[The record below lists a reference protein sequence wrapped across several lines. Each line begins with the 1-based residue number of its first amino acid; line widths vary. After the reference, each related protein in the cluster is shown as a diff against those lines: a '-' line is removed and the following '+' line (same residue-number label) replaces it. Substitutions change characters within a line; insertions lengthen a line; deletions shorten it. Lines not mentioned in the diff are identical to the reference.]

1 MMKSVA
7 PVIAFASLLGGCAH
21 LPNATIGYYLP
32 TSDVSF
38 KVIRT
43 IACDAGGNPVIAT
56 AVTPTVR
63 YFANKTGANAFKKVA
78 LTKLNGDFSDAD
90 VKFDFYEDGRLSAVN
105 ATSTGQGEAVLKTA
119 ITLTASAVKLGTMFA
134 LTLTPNECQQ
144 IKDFGGGKPLTVTY
158 NATVALADGA
168 TTEITPD
175 ADSAF
180 YADKFRA
187 VLLPITAKVIGHTV
201 PDKPVDFTP
210 ATDDVVLDL
219 QQPGMVHIA
228 LTVAGASKAI
238 WDDNLVVASVG
249 TPYQLP
255 VPRPATF
262 GKKTLAVS
270 FAESGAIKS
279 VQFVSNTG
287 TGQALN
293 VASAGLTALQGDTTA
308 QQAAEIKAQGDLI
321 AAQQRLVAC
330 KADPTTCK

>member
-1 MMKSVA
+1 MIKSVA
-7 PVIAFASLLGGCAH
+7 PALALASMLGGCAH
-21 LPNATIGYYLP
+21 LPKATIGYYLP

-43 IACDAGGNPVIAT
+43 IACDAGGNPIIAT

-63 YFANKTGANAFKKVA
+63 HFADKTTAGAFKKIT
-78 LTKLNGDFSDAD
+78 LTDLNGDFSDAD

-105 ATSTGQGEAVLKTA
+105 ATSTGQGEAILKTA
-119 ITLTASAVKLGTMFA
+119 ITLTEGAVKLGTLVA
-134 LTLTPNECQQ
+134 LTLTPTECQQ

-158 NATVALADGA
+158 SGTVKLADG
-168 TTEITPD
+168 TTTTLDAD

-180 YADKFRA
+180 YAETFKA
-187 VLLPITAKVIGHTV
+187 VLLPITATVLGHTT
-201 PDKPVDFTP
+201 PAAPVDFTP
-210 ATDDVVLDL
+210 ATGDVVLEL
-219 QQPGMVHIA
+219 RQPGMVHIKLRA
-228 LTVAGASKAI
+228 AGAKKAM
-238 WDDNLVVASVG
+238 WDDSLVVASVG
-249 TPYQLP
+249 TPYNLP
-255 VPRPATF
+255 IPRPTTF
-262 GKKTLAVS
+262 GKKTLAAS

-293 VASAGLTALQGDTTA
+293 VASAGLTGLEGDTTA
-308 QQAAEIKAQGDLI
+308 QKAAQVKAEGDLI

>member
-1 MMKSVA
+1 MLKSVA
-7 PVIAFASLLGGCAH
+7 PALALASMLGGCAH

-43 IACDAGGNPVIAT
+43 IACDAGGNPIIAT

-63 YFANKTGANAFKKVA
+63 YFANKADANAFKTVA

-105 ATSTGQGEAVLKTA
+105 ATSTGQGEAILKTA
-119 ITLTASAVKLGTMFA
+119 ITLTATAVKMGTLVA
-134 LTLTPNECQQ
+134 LTLTPSECQQ

-158 NATVALADGA
+158 TATVALADGA
-168 TTEITPD
+168 KTVIAPD

-180 YADKFRA
+180 YANTFKA
-187 VLLPITAKVIGHTV
+187 VLLPITATVIGHTI
-201 PDKPVDFTP
+201 PISPVDFTP
-210 ATDDVVLDL
+210 ATGDVVLDL
-219 QQPGMVHIA
+219 QQPGMIHIA
-228 LTVAGASKAI
+228 LTVDGATKPI
-238 WDDNLVVASVG
+238 WDDSLVSASVG
-249 TPYQLP
+249 TPYKLP
-255 VPRPATF
+255 IPRPATF

-308 QQAAEIKAQGDLI
+308 QQAAQVKAEGDLI

>member
-1 MMKSVA
+1 MKKTVA
-7 PVIAFASLLGGCAH
+7 PVLALASMLGGCAH
-21 LPNATIGYYLP
+21 LPHATIGYYLP

-63 YFANKTGANAFKKVA
+63 HFANRTDPNAFKKVA

-105 ATSTGQGEAVLKTA
+105 ATSTGQGEAILKTA
-119 ITLTASAVKLGTMFA
+119 ITLTATAVKMGTMVA
-134 LTLTPNECQQ
+134 LTLTPGECQQ
-144 IKDFGGGKPLTVTY
+144 IKDFGGGKPLTITY
-158 NATVALADGA
+158 SATVALADGA
-168 TTEITPD
+168 TTVIAADP
-175 ADSAF
+175 DSAF
-180 YADKFRA
+180 YADTFKA
-187 VLLPITAKVIGHTV
+187 VLLPITATVIGHTT

-219 QQPGMVHIA
+219 RQPGMVHIA
-228 LTVAGASKAI
+228 LTVAGTAKPV
-238 WDDNLVVASVG
+238 WDDSLVVASVG

-262 GKKTLAVS
+262 GKKTLAAA

-287 TGQALN
+287 AGQALN
-293 VASAGLTALQGDTTA
+293 VASAGLTALDGDTTA
-308 QQAAEIKAQGDLI
+308 QKAAQVKAEGDLI